1 MYKNIKN
8 AFVWYFLYKFR
19 KTFTL
24 IAVLLAIVLFSQ
36 WIYAD
41 VVEYLTL
48 REKLIY
54 LDIILPLKWGIIFF
68 NIGLSV
74 FLFLRLFKGE
84 KENKQRKEKKSIHK
98 EEDKKDNLSARE
110 KEFLYKKSLKN
121 RADILVKGKQ

>member
-1 MYKNIKN
+1 MIRNVKN
-8 AFVWYFLYKFR
+8 AFIWYFLYKFR
-19 KTFTL
+19 KTLTL

-54 LDIILPLKWGIIFF
+54 LDIVLPLKWGIILF

-74 FLFLRLFKGE
+74 YLFLRLFKTE
-84 KENKQRKEKKSIHK
+84 KKEEKEKKLETKVSTN
-98 EEDKKDNLSARE
+98 DLSARE
-110 KEFLYKKSLKN
+110 KKFLHKKSLKN
-121 RADILVKGKQ
+121 KADILVEGKQ

>member
-1 MYKNIKN
+1 MIRNVKN
-8 AFVWYFLYKFR
+8 AFIWYFLYKFR
-19 KTFTL
+19 KTLTL

-54 LDIILPLKWGIIFF
+54 LDIVLPLKWGIILF

-74 FLFLRLFKGE
+74 YLFLRLFKTE
-84 KENKQRKEKKSIHK
+84 KQKEKKEEK
-98 EEDKKDNLSARE
+98 EKKLETKVSTNDLSARE
-110 KEFLYKKSLKN
+110 KEFLHKKSLKN
-121 RADILVKGKQ
+121 KADILVEGKQ